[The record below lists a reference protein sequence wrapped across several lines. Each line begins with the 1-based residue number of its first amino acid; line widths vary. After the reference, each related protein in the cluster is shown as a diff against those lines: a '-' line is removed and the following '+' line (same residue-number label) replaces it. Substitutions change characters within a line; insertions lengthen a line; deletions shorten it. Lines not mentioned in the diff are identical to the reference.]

1 MTHDTVQ
8 TSEALPTT
16 MRAVV
21 VHGPQDYRL
30 EQRPVPTPGPGELLL
45 RTDAVG
51 VCASDLKCYHGAEKF
66 WGGEHKPAW
75 AETNRTPGHEFV
87 GTVVAAGEGAL
98 EARGTALGQR
108 LACEQIVPCWECFYC
123 LRGIYWMCEPHDMFG
138 FKGFD
143 GAMAEYV
150 LIPARALTHPVSAKL
165 PGHWAAFSEPLS
177 CAMHAVERGSITFED
192 TVVIAGAGPI
202 GLSAIAG
209 ARQKNPLRII
219 ALDMVEEKLELAKA
233 CGADLTINIATEDAV
248 ARVKELTGG
257 YGADVYI
264 EATGHPSAV
273 SQGLNLLRKLG
284 RFVEYSVF
292 KDKASVDWSII
303 SDDKELDV
311 LGAHLGPHCWP
322 AAIKLIDDGKLPM
335 ERLCTHQFALE
346 DFQQA
351 LDLVADSS
359 GDSVKVSILPHGH
372 IPAADETR
380 QQPGQQDKQDQQ
392 RSQEGQGR

>member
-1 MTHDTVQ
+1 MTTTFTEADPLTVPHVP
-8 TSEALPTT
+8 ST

-66 WGGEHKPAW
+66 WGGEHKSAW
-75 AETNRTPGHEFV
+75 AERNRIPGHEFV
-87 GTVVAAGEGAL
+87 GTIVAAGAGAL
-98 EARGTALGQR
+98 DSRGAVIGDR
-108 LACEQIVPCWECFYC
+108 LACEQIVPCNDCLYC
-123 LRGIYWMCEPHDMFG
+123 DRGGYWMCEPHDMFG

-150 LIPARALTHPVSAKL
+150 LVPERALTHPVDAGL
-165 PGHWAAFSEPLS
+165 PGQFAAFSEPLS
-177 CAMHAVERGSITFED
+177 CALHAVERASIQFED

-209 ARQKNPLRII
+209 ARQKNPLRVI
-219 ALDMVEEKLELAKA
+219 ALDIVEEKLELAKA
-233 CGADLTINIATEDAV
+233 CGADITINIAQVDA
-248 ARVKELTGG
+248 AAKVKELTGG

-273 SQGLNLLRKLG
+273 QQGLNLLRKFG
-284 RFVEYSVF
+284 RFIEYSVF
-292 KDKASVDWSII
+292 KDKVSVDWSII

-322 AAIKLIDDGKLPM
+322 AAIKLIEDGKLPM
-335 ERLCTHQFALE
+335 ERICTHQFPLE
-346 DFQQA
+346 RFQDA
-351 LDLVADSS
+351 LDLVGDSS
-359 GDSVKVSILPHGH
+359 GGSVKVSILPNGPV
-372 IPAADETR
+372 PAGTANNLV
-380 QQPGQQDKQDQQ
+380 
-392 RSQEGQGR
+392 GRDAA